1 MYAQTLV
8 QLAARMRQHQYAD
21 GDVARVAAAH
31 EFATGLF
38 SGWHRPSGDPL
49 LAHLVGVASVLVEL
63 RRTVD
68 AVVAGLL
75 HASYPNGDFG
85 AVPGG
90 ATERNRARV
99 REVIGADAERYVH
112 GFAATGWNEKSVPRV
127 HGALATMTEADREV
141 VTIRLANVLD
151 DCLDRPYVTGEAARY
166 DRSLM
171 SVWPLIV
178 EIAEALGHGALASEL
193 RRRRDAADLPALPG
207 HDGVFHIAPASYRL
221 GWGIALRRGM
231 ERIVGR

>member
-8 QLAARMRQHQYAD
+8 QLAARMRHHQYAD

-38 SGWHRPSGDPL
+38 SGWYRPSGDPL

-63 RRTVD
+63 RRPVD
-68 AVVAGLL
+68 SVIGGLL
-75 HASYPNGDFG
+75 HAAYPNGDFG
-85 AVPGG
+85 GVPGG

-112 GFAATGWNEKSVPRV
+112 GFAAAGWNEKSVPRI
-127 HGALATMTEADREV
+127 HGTLPTLDAVDREV

-151 DCLDRPYVTGEAARY
+151 DCLDRPYVKGAAAQY
-166 DRSLM
+166 DRALL

-178 EIAEALGHGALASEL
+178 EMAETLGHGTLASEL
-193 RRRRDAADLPALPG
+193 QRRRDPGELPALPG
-207 HDGVFHIAPASYRL
+207 HDGVFHVAPASYRL
-221 GWGIALRRGM
+221 GWGIALRRM
-231 ERIVGR
+231 LRFVER